1 MFSANKLLNQQRLV
15 CFKHLAQSSCGLQA
29 GTVTV
34 KNSCSRN
41 LHRLLSSISFIS
53 SLLHNLGSSSSCT
66 LHTAASN
73 AYNGSMAQI
82 HNFFVRTAVKT
93 SMYTLPT
100 RQGFLDSIGET
111 GWCPEIFLIFHVH
124 LCLRMWLLLS
134 LVHLHMT
141 CLPLSHTASEQISK
155 Y

>member
-1 MFSANKLLNQQRLV
+1 MR
-15 CFKHLAQSSCGLQA
+15 LQA

-53 SLLHNLGSSSSCT
+53 QLLQNLAADNACT
-66 LHTAASN
+66 LHSAAAN
-73 AYNGSMAQI
+73 AYGNTMAPV

-100 RQGFLDSIGET
+100 RAGFLQSIGET
-111 GWCPEIFLIFHVH
+111 GESVQVLYHAVR
-124 LCLRMWLLLS
+124 LCM
-134 LVHLHMT
+134 
-141 CLPLSHTASEQISK
+141 CK
-155 Y
+155 YMFNCCHQDIQLFNSVLELNAV

>member
-1 MFSANKLLNQQRLV
+1 MV
-15 CFKHLAQSSCGLQA
+15 TVQA

-53 SLLHNLGSSSSCT
+53 QLLQNLAADNACT
-66 LHTAASN
+66 LHTAAAN
-73 AYNGSMAQI
+73 AYGNTMASV

-100 RQGFLDSIGET
+100 RAGFLQSIGET
-111 GWCPEIFLIFHVH
+111 GD
-124 LCLRMWLLLS
+124 S
-134 LVHLHMT
+134 AA
-141 CLPLSHTASEQISK
+141 SHCKMK
-155 Y
+155 YQCKCALKEVQFDN